1 MVINILICGGQKLTD
16 RRTNLIVEN
25 INTIELK
32 QELIKYFRREN
43 QKNFTLYQKGGRTDK
58 VSHRVATPRSSKTT
72 YKEFL
77 VPASFASSN
86 FEIPLSLFVFLP
98 LVYRENI
105 ILFGYS
111 LV

>member
-43 QKNFTLYQKGGRTDK
+43 QKNLSCTKRVV
-58 VSHRVATPRSSKTT
+58 VSTK
-72 YKEFL
+72 
-77 VPASFASSN
+77 
-86 FEIPLSLFVFLP
+86 
-98 LVYRENI
+98 
-105 ILFGYS
+105 
-111 LV
+111 